1 MSGLEITP
9 APKPAP
15 AATSDPEKT
24 SNPLDPTTAASTTG
38 AAAAAAAGTAPGSE
52 HNVEISRP
60 HSRASADSIE
70 IVEKTHDRDLR
81 PQKDFRVD
89 PFSQHRE
96 GNDDFVEF
104 RTMGWFAAGLVSTAE
119 VSAGG
124 GAWRG
129 EGACGGPH

>member
-1 MSGLEITP
+1 MSSLEIHP
-9 APKPAP
+9 APPPAP
-15 AATSDPEKT
+15 ATSSDPEKAPAFAT
-24 SNPLDPTTAASTTG
+24 ADPTASGTG
-38 AAAAAAAGTAPGSE
+38 PGAHVAPGSQ

-60 HSRASADSIE
+60 HSRASGDSLE
-70 IVEKTHDRDLR
+70 VVEKARDRDLR

-119 VSAGG
+119 VSA
-124 GAWRG
+124 RDV
-129 EGACGGPH
+129 